1 MPRVVHVSQPTS
13 HGVARVVRHLV
24 EDQVAAGWDVFTVCP
39 PSGPLPV
46 EAAAAGA
53 RVLSWQAT
61 RAPGST
67 TGREA
72 FHLQGLIESVGADLV
87 HLHSAKAGLAGRLAV
102 RGRRPTVFQPHA
114 WSFWAAAG
122 WQRAGSTTW
131 ERYAARW
138 ADRVI
143 CASEQEKGE
152 AERRG
157 IKLAGVVVPNGVDT
171 GWFAAQDGATRRRA
185 RADLGLAE
193 APTAVCVARLWPQ
206 KGQDILLRAWP
217 AVLAAVPDARLV
229 LVGDGPDR
237 ATLEAMAPPS
247 VRFAGSVTD
256 PRPWYAAADVVVLPS
271 RWEDQALVQL
281 EAMASARSVV
291 TTAVS
296 GAREALPPDGGA
308 VVPVGDEPAIAAAVA
323 ARLGHP
329 ALTDAEGA
337 AGRVRACAAH
347 DLRGSAGRIRD
358 VYADL
363 VRLAP

>member
-1 MPRVVHVSQPTS
+1 MPRVIHVSQPTS

-24 EDQVAAGWDVFTVCP
+24 EDQIRAGWDVYAACP

-46 EAAAAGA
+46 EAEAAGA
-53 RVLSWQAT
+53 RVLAWHAT
-61 RAPGST
+61 RAPGAT

-72 FHLQGLIESVGADLV
+72 LHLQGVVEAVGADLV

-122 WQRAGSTTW
+122 WQRVGSTTW
-131 ERYAARW
+131 ERYATRW

-143 CASEQEKGE
+143 CASEQEKEE

-157 IKLAGVVVPNGVDT
+157 IRIPGVVVPNGVDT
-171 GWFAAQDGATRRRA
+171 EWFGAQDELTRKRA
-185 RADLGLAE
+185 RADLALAE
-193 APTAVCVARLWPQ
+193 GPTAVCVARLWPQ

-229 LVGDGPDR
+229 LVGDGPER
-237 ATLEAMAPPS
+237 ATLEAMAPES
-247 VRFAGSVTD
+247 VRFAGNVTD

-308 VVPVGDEPAIAAAVA
+308 VVPVGDVPALAAAVA
-323 ARLGHP
+323 ARLGVP
-329 ALTDAEGA
+329 SYADAEGA
-337 AGRVRACAAH
+337 AGRARACAAH
-347 DLRGSAGRIRD
+347 DLRGSAARVRD
-358 VYADL
+358 VYSYL
-363 VRLAP
+363 VRPGL